1 MRILLFVDMTIEMAR
16 KRWFSHGAT
25 GFLLIGAGVS
35 VTLDA
40 AMRRITEDHWE
51 TWVGEGTLGLVL
63 LMAGMAYFGSA
74 VRYLV
79 HMDRIAE
86 YADRRAR
93 HRARKQN
100 ARAQEEREAAAK
112 SRKEEAPSSPADM
125 FN

>member
-1 MRILLFVDMTIEMAR
+1 MTIEMAR

-40 AMRRITEDHWE
+40 AMRRITEHHWE